1 MYISFYSSTHKTV
14 NKRIIKSSVTSKT
27 TNNFTHI
34 YASTSKHA
42 IVNTVMSTKF
52 TNNTLY
58 LSIVVYPRSA
68 MTIQIMLEKF
78 SRSTSEGIEIFS
90 TSIFDVYAHPMTS
103 GFVGGI
109 GVADQ

>member
-1 MYISFYSSTHKTV
+1 MLCISCYSSTHKTV

-42 IVNTVMSTKF
+42 NTIMSTKF

-68 MTIQIMLEKF
+68 MTIQITLEKF
-78 SRSTSEGIEIFS
+78 SRSTSERIEIFS
-90 TSIFDVYAHPMTS
+90 TSIFNVYAHPMAS

-109 GVADQ
+109 SVADQ